1 MKIIMDIFKNKK
13 RRLIT
18 VLLIELVIIM
28 LGYCQK
34 AVSSSIIDNLG
45 NLKIAI
51 LFMTALFLS
60 KVCYV
65 VLDTIANKLFGST
78 VLSGLNSLICRL
90 LDKPAKTSDTLNVI
104 NKNISDVDDFLN
116 DTVLATISVITDI
129 LSLSIFII
137 KIDIVVYLYT
147 LAGVI
152 FMILF
157 ISKYNTVIVS
167 LNKALNKSSIDL
179 NNYVLKLS
187 KMHSYIRYHGIYM
200 RPETNTIVGKYSKA
214 QLDSYNSLA
223 NMGCI
228 RLIVQGLFTLV
239 WGITT
244 LIVLKNKA
252 TSGQFATL
260 FLSTISSVINVSR
273 SISYLITKFKKIGPS
288 IDSIESILNT
298 PNEESGSIKIESI
311 ESIKLD
317 NVTFGYDDK
326 PVISNVS
333 LDITRNESQAFVGPS
348 GSGKS
353 TMLGIIQG
361 VNRCPGVYVN
371 GIDIRDIDI
380 VNYRQKIAIVSQTVN
395 LFSGTLLEN
404 LVFGLSDYKIE
415 DVNSAIEKAELSSY
429 VDGLENGLNTYVD
442 EDIMSGGQKQRIAIA
457 RAILRD
463 PDVIILDEATS
474 ALDSITEKKVKV
486 ALDNLMSGRICV
498 GVAHRLST
506 IADYSNISV
515 ISNGHIAEEGT
526 LDSLLESKGEFY
538 KLWNSQLS

>member
-1 MKIIMDIFKNKK
+1 MKLMMDIFKNKK
-13 RRLIT
+13 RELVII
-18 VLLIELVIIM
+18 LLIELVIIA

-45 NLKIAI
+45 NVKIAI
-51 LFMTALFLS
+51 LFMVALFVS
-60 KVCYV
+60 KTCYV
-65 VLDTIANKLFGST
+65 VLDTIACKLFGST

-90 LDKPAKTSDTLNVI
+90 LNKPAKTSDVLNAI
-104 NKNISDVDDFLN
+104 NKNTSDVYDFLT
-116 DTVLATISVITDI
+116 DTVLATISVCTDA

-137 KIDIVVYLYT
+137 KIDKVVYLYT
-147 LAGVI
+147 LVGVV
-152 FMILF
+152 FMICF
-157 ISKYNTVIVS
+157 ISKYNSVIVS
-167 LNKALNKSSIDL
+167 LHKALNKSSVDL
-179 NNYVLKLS
+179 NNHVLKLS
-187 KMHSYIRYHGIYM
+187 KMHGYIRSHGIDM
-200 RPETNTIVGKYSKA
+200 RPETNTIVGKYIKS
-214 QLDSYNSLA
+214 QLDSHNSLS

-228 RLIVQGLFTLV
+228 RLIVQALFTLV
-239 WGITT
+239 WGIIT
-244 LIVLKNKA
+244 IMVLKNKA

-260 FLSTISSVINVSR
+260 FLNTISSVINVSR
-273 SISYLITKFKKIGPS
+273 SISYLITRFKKIGPS

-298 PNEESGSIKIESI
+298 PDEKSGSIKIDSI
-311 ESIKLD
+311 EYIRLD

-333 LDITRNESQAFVGPS
+333 LSISKNDSQAFVGPS

-361 VNRCPGVYVN
+361 INKCSGVYVN

-380 VNYRQKIAIVSQTVN
+380 VDYRRKIAIVSQTVN

-404 LVFGLSDYKIE
+404 LVFGLSEYKIE
-415 DVNSAIEKAELSSY
+415 DVNSAIEKAELLSY

-463 PDVIILDEATS
+463 PDIIILDEATS

-486 ALDNLMSGRICV
+486 ALDNLMSGRICI

-515 ISNGHIAEEGT
+515 IDNGHIVEEGT

>member
-1 MKIIMDIFKNKK
+1 
-13 RRLIT
+13 
-18 VLLIELVIIM
+18 
-28 LGYCQK
+28 
-34 AVSSSIIDNLG
+34 
-45 NLKIAI
+45 
-51 LFMTALFLS
+51 MTALFLS

-187 KMHSYIRYHGIYM
+187 KMHSYIRSHGIYM
-200 RPETNTIVGKYSKA
+200 RHETNTIVGKYSKA

-298 PNEESGSIKIESI
+298 PNEESGSIKIDSI

-404 LVFGLSDYKIE
+404 LVFGLSEYKIE
-415 DVNSAIEKAELSSY
+415 DVNSAIEKAELLSY
-429 VDGLENGLNTYVD
+429 VDGLENGLNTYID
-442 EDIMSGGQKQRIAIA
+442 EEIMSGGQKQRIAIA

-463 PDVIILDEATS
+463 PDIIILDEATS

-515 ISNGHIAEEGT
+515 IDNGHIVEEGT